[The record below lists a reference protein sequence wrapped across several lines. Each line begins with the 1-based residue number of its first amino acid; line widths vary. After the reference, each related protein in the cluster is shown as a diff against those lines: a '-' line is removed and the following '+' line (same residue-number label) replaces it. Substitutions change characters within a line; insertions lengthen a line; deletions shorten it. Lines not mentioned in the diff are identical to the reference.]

1 MYLTREAMRATLAA
15 IAGRSAPAS
24 SLIVNYHAGHSGL
37 LARLMLRLIGEAQ
50 ISMWTK
56 EEMAADLKSVGF
68 VVREDSGI
76 AEWNA
81 RFARGEARVERALYM
96 RIAVGRHASD
106 LPYGGVGLPAATA
119 SLQRDGGS
127 M

>member
-1 MYLTREAMRATLAA
+1 MRATLAA